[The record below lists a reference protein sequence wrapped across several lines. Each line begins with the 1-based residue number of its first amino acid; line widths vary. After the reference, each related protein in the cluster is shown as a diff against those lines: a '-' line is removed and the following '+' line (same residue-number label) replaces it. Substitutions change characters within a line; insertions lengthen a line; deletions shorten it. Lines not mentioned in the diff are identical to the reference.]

1 MSMKYELPQVCFRLN
16 VRELGTEWQPANAG
30 SLATDI
36 IKGNKLNCPNG

>member
-1 MSMKYELPQVCFRLN
+1 MMSMKDDLPKMCFRLN

-36 IKGNKLNCPNG
+36 LKGIGYG